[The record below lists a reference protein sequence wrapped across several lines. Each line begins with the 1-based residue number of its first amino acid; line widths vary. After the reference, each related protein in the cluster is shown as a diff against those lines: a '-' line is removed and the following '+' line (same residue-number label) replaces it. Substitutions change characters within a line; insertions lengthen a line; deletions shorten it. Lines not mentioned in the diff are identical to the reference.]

1 MRRKH
6 QRHGPKDSMSTY
18 DKPDAGDILVN
29 LVAPETKE
37 EPFVVATEETPL
49 AKVVPVEATA
59 LGDGRLIGFMKGEA
73 LIPDDFDRM
82 GEDEILALFEGQD

>member
-59 LGDGRLIGFMKGEA
+59 LGDGRLARSVVA
-73 LIPDDFDRM
+73 LDAVDGDL
-82 GEDEILALFEGQD
+82 DADL